1 MKYPTEFFGQPNSTC
16 EQGQPP
22 LESLNTHVP
31 ASPPVVKPKTLLS
44 CQKGFFFFFP
54 ILSLPLSSENE
65 GITED
70 TAGREGARV
79 LIRAAPPLRRPAHS
93 GPACGAVRGAPSWE
107 LGGRSLVAGRGQ
119 G

>member
-22 LESLNTHVP
+22 LESLNAHVP

-44 CQKGFFFFFP
+44 SQKGFFFF
-54 ILSLPLSSENE
+54 IISLPLSSEKE

-70 TAGREGARV
+70 TAVREG
-79 LIRAAPPLRRPAHS
+79 
-93 GPACGAVRGAPSWE
+93 GPRFLPG
-107 LGGRSLVAGRGQ
+107 LLLL
-119 G
+119 

>member
-22 LESLNTHVP
+22 LESLNTHVS
-31 ASPPVVKPKTLLS
+31 ASSPVVKPKKLLS
-44 CQKGFFFFFP
+44 CQKGCFFFS
-54 ILSLPLSSENE
+54 IISLPPSSENE

-70 TAGREGARV
+70 TAVREGARV
-79 LIRAAPPLRRPAHS
+79 LIRAAPPLRRPAYS
-93 GPACGAVRGAPSWE
+93 GPACGAVRGALSWE